1 MKNGLFDTGDDILA
15 ASVEGLVNCFERIDL
30 TPEDIV
36 DHIKDMNKSTIAMIE
51 IIAFSRGDNELAKK
65 IKKAND
71 VIRQRAVN
79 EFKQAVANGT
89 YEEYLSNISW
99 TDKTSLEVD
108 MGLTRLKYPGEKELT
123 DEEQLYYNIIN
134 NSIDKDLEN
143 IALSQGFTS
152 VDAWR
157 RNNEIHSSHKV
168 KTHTMIHRGFK
179 DKHRLLSKK

>member
-1 MKNGLFDTGDDILA
+1 M
-15 ASVEGLVNCFERIDL
+15 C
-30 TPEDIV
+30 
-36 DHIKDMNKSTIAMIE
+36 
-51 IIAFSRGDNELAKK
+51 
-65 IKKAND
+65 
-71 VIRQRAVN
+71 IRDR
-79 EFKQAVANGT
+79 
-89 YEEYLSNISW
+89 SW

-143 IALSQGFTS
+143 IALSQDFTS